1 MNLVWK
7 IHDNQKIKNDNRVA
21 IFLCF
26 DFFSLNVNVT
36 NNFAYCFEKDF
47 RVYRLLHITY
57 LK

>member
-26 DFFSLNVNVT
+26 DFVNVT

-47 RVYRLLHITY
+47 RVY
-57 LK
+57 